1 MEKCIQEVWFKF
13 IVKWC
18 PMPNYKLQIVWI
30 TSQSNVFSKQEILMY
45 NYTDKK
51 TESKYILLTLQNGQK
66 VQVTYRKKK

>member
-30 TSQSNVFSKQEILMY
+30 ISQSNVFSKQEILMY
-45 NYTDKK
+45 NYTDKE
-51 TESKYILLTLQNGQK
+51 TESK
-66 VQVTYRKKK
+66 